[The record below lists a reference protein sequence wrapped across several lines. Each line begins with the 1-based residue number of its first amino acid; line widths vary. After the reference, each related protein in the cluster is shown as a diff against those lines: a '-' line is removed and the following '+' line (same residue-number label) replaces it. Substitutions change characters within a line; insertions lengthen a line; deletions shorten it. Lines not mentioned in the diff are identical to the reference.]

1 MSDNLTQ
8 SIRTS
13 HAHSVAHIVT
23 YTLTLSPSYPLHHG
37 TLRLSYPYLYT
48 YPTVHLRNTP
58 TLPIRYLY
66 VFYTSYMYAYRYA
79 LSDSLC
85 TSYTLPVV
93 YLLLSYILYDNI
105 DCCEQGRKPAL
116 AIFYKS

>member
-23 YTLTLSPSYPLHHG
+23 YTLTLSPYPPLHHG
-37 TLRLSYPYLYT
+37 TIRLSYPYLYT

-58 TLPIRYLY
+58 TLLIRYLY
-66 VFYTSYMYAYRYA
+66 VFYTSYMYSYHYA
-79 LSDSLC
+79 LSDSSC
-85 TSYTLPVV
+85 TSYTVS
-93 YLLLSYILYDNI
+93 LLRHIHYLSYI
-105 DCCEQGRKPAL
+105 
-116 AIFYKS
+116 FYFRTFFTII